1 MTTQIRRTRI
11 AAALAVGMLAG
22 SMFGPAV
29 ADAARRVV
37 ADDVSCTTPCVQDAE
52 IVGIH
57 GSKVSGTVLDA
68 DTLDGLDAA
77 AFIEQAYAGN
87 HEIGFPDHPGG
98 WLPRRVGDA
107 HVDPLR
113 DRPPPD
119 PDAEPVPDGH
129 RVGDGGRQPRGGHLQ
144 RPRHPGGGR
153 QRHLPHHRAAV
164 AAAPAEWVTSPMS

>member
-52 IVGIH
+52 IVGVH
-57 GSKVSGTVLDA
+57 GSKVSGTVGDA

-77 AFIEQAYAGN
+77 AFIEQAYAGD
-87 HEIGFPDHPGG
+87 HEIGFPDPIPAGG
-98 WLPRRVGDA
+98 CRDASVMPTSTVFGTDHLLIRTPSPYLMATGSVMAAGNLVVVICNVHATQAVGA
-107 HVDPLR
+107 NGTYR
-113 DRPPPD
+113 IT
-119 PDAEPVPDGH
+119 A
-129 RVGDGGRQPRGGHLQ
+129 LQ
-144 RPRHPGGGR
+144 
-153 QRHLPHHRAAV
+153 
-164 AAAPAEWVTSPMS
+164 